1 MLAITKSIKPPKC
14 NVHQH
19 CNLVDWDTQ
28 KKSYIPSNFC
38 NQRQFTIKVVGSG
51 KFDVSFEIDFEIGH
65 FLAIDVGLITEI
77 RCDKRSGY
85 NVLAW
90 VLAIIFVSGHGFHI
104 FVKNFGSIFLVFT
117 NLIFMW
123 SIRGA
128 TSINFHSLSLY
139 REKEELYF
147 CSQYLTSTRVS
158 KYLY

>member
-28 KKSYIPSNFC
+28 KKTHIPSNFC

-77 RCDKRSGY
+77 SHDKRSGY

-90 VLAIIFVSGHGFHI
+90 VLAVIFVFSHGFHI
-104 FVKNFGSIFLVFT
+104 FIKYFGSIFLVFT
-117 NLIFMW
+117 NLIFVR
-123 SIRGA
+123 SIRGG
-128 TSINFHSLSLY
+128 TSINFHSFSLY
-139 REKEELYF
+139 REKEELYLY
-147 CSQYLTSTRVS
+147 SQYLASTRQGI
-158 KYLY
+158 